1 MKSSKAKEVKNNI
14 VQSVANTFQGRKA
27 PANYEAEVAVLGAM
41 LLSREAVSKV
51 INILAVENLKDANVA
66 KSKSSNDISK
76 VFYDLRHQEIF
87 KAIVELDKNNIVP
100 DLVTLTDY
108 LNKMN
113 ALESAGGAYYLTEI
127 SLQTPTAAYV
137 ESHARIIQE
146 RYFKRCLI
154 ELAEEILEKNYD
166 ETTDVL
172 EEIDETESKIFA
184 ISEKRIRRNYKSMHA
199 LANET
204 MKLIEN
210 ITRDSKQT
218 GVSTGFSSLDNI
230 LNGGFQKSDL
240 IILAARPSMGK
251 TAFAL
256 ELTLNAAM
264 KSNKPVAFFSLEMNS
279 VQLVMRMLTSLTM
292 LDLKTPSK
300 MRQNMPEIAKGIS
313 KLSSLPIYLDDSPSL
328 SIMELRSKCR
338 RLKVEQDI
346 ELIVVDYLQLIQSVK
361 AESRERE
368 VSIISANLKQIARE
382 LEVPVLT
389 LAQLNRSVE
398 TRTGKDKVPMLS
410 DLRESGSI
418 EQDADVVMFIN
429 RPEYYESNEEIVE
442 REGWKNL
449 AQILVRKHRN
459 GATGDVNL
467 SFLREIGKFTEREFR
482 PDFPEPNS
490 HQAAE
495 PKYSVDAIRQHI
507 HSTGGEGGDVNF

>member
-1 MKSSKAKEVKNNI
+1 
-14 VQSVANTFQGRKA
+14 
-27 PANYEAEVAVLGAM
+27 
-41 LLSREAVSKV
+41 
-51 INILAVENLKDANVA
+51 
-66 KSKSSNDISK
+66 
-76 VFYDLRHQEIF
+76 
-87 KAIVELDKNNIVP
+87 
-100 DLVTLTDY
+100 
-108 LNKMN
+108 
-113 ALESAGGAYYLTEI
+113 
-127 SLQTPTAAYV
+127 
-137 ESHARIIQE
+137 
-146 RYFKRCLI
+146 
-154 ELAEEILEKNYD
+154 
-166 ETTDVL
+166 
-172 EEIDETESKIFA
+172 
-184 ISEKRIRRNYKSMHA
+184 
-199 LANET
+199 
-204 MKLIEN
+204 
-210 ITRDSKQT
+210 
-218 GVSTGFSSLDNI
+218 
-230 LNGGFQKSDL
+230 
-240 IILAARPSMGK
+240 
-251 TAFAL
+251 
-256 ELTLNAAM
+256 
-264 KSNKPVAFFSLEMNS
+264 
-279 VQLVMRMLTSLTM
+279 MRMLTSLTM